1 MQLVI
6 HMNMLTLLVPAN
18 VQFFFSFIVD
28 IVNFKV
34 FDVKPLINKIF
45 GFKED
50 LKKKSDMPL
59 EFQQTGYESSNLM
72 KNLGLLFIALIGLV
86 VVIALVLGLRL
97 LAKKFETYDI

>member
-1 MQLVI
+1 
-6 HMNMLTLLVPAN
+6 MNMLTLLVPAN
-18 VQFFFSFIVD
+18 VQFFFTFIVD

-50 LKKKSDMPL
+50 LKKKSDVSL

-72 KNLGLLFIALIGLV
+72 KNLGLLFVAILALII
-86 VVIALVLGLRL
+86 VIAVVLLLRL
-97 LAKKFETYDI
+97 LAKKYEM

>member
-1 MQLVI
+1 
-6 HMNMLTLLVPAN
+6 MLTLLVPAN
-18 VQFFFSFIVD
+18 VQFFFTFIVD

-50 LKKKSDMPL
+50 LKKKSDVPL

-72 KNLGLLFIALIGLV
+72 KNLGLLFVAILALII
-86 VVIALVLGLRL
+86 VIAVVLLLRL
-97 LAKKFETYDI
+97 LAKKYEM

>member
-1 MQLVI
+1 
-6 HMNMLTLLVPAN
+6 MNMLTLLVPAN
-18 VQFFFSFIVD
+18 VQFFFTFIVD

-50 LKKKSDMPL
+50 LKKKSDVPL

-72 KNLGLLFIALIGLV
+72 KNLGLLFVAILALII
-86 VVIALVLGLRL
+86 VIAVVLILRL
-97 LAKKFETYDI
+97 LAKKYEM

>member
-1 MQLVI
+1 
-6 HMNMLTLLVPAN
+6 MNMLTLLVPAN
-18 VQFFFSFIVD
+18 VQFFFTFIVD

-50 LKKKSDMPL
+50 LKKKSDVPL

-72 KNLGLLFIALIGLV
+72 KNLGLLFVAILALII
-86 VVIALVLGLRL
+86 VIAVVLLLRL
-97 LAKKFETYDI
+97 LAKKYEM

>member
-1 MQLVI
+1 
-6 HMNMLTLLVPAN
+6 MLTLLVPAN
-18 VQFFFSFIVD
+18 VQFFFTFIVD

-50 LKKKSDMPL
+50 LKKKSDVPL

-72 KNLGLLFIALIGLV
+72 KNLGLLFVAILALII
-86 VVIALVLGLRL
+86 VIAVVLLLRL
-97 LAKKFETYDI
+97 LAKKYEL